1 MLAMSH
7 VHLAGAQGERPAGEQ
22 AQNSIADP
30 YLSSHPAPF
39 SPSVPPPQVL
49 KVNGQ
54 PVNNLKDLLAAV
66 SGSEGEYLSLDLE
79 YNQVCS

>member
-1 MLAMSH
+1 
-7 VHLAGAQGERPAGEQ
+7 
-22 AQNSIADP
+22 
-30 YLSSHPAPF
+30 
-39 SPSVPPPQVL
+39 VL

-79 YNQVCS
+79 YNQVR